1 MSELTM
7 ILAANVMS
15 RSQNCS
21 VGVSLLSSPQVAAWY
36 LYGPAYYLVVV
47 SFNTRRASSPAL
59 QPARQLASQGQQEDQ
74 DLLQFL
80 VASSILS
87 TNRVPIL
94 LFYYKDGY
102 LALLVAFKGV
112 YLIQIHVTFRR
123 HQSTSLVSS
132 L

>member
-80 VASSILS
+80 VASSIS
-87 TNRVPIL
+87 SCHPRW
-94 LFYYKDGY
+94 
-102 LALLVAFKGV
+102 
-112 YLIQIHVTFRR
+112 
-123 HQSTSLVSS
+123 SVSFIYVCMS
-132 L
+132 VCPPFFCQTPMYPDAP